1 MMSQGGKYKVELS
14 VAERNELQSLVD
26 QGREAKS
33 TRKRARILL
42 KVDQGPDGPGWT
54 DERAAEFAEVGLST
68 VHRVRERF
76 VEQGFQAAV
85 FRKPVPDRLY
95 RKLDGQAEAKLIA
108 TACSEAPEGRSRWTL
123 RLLADR
129 MVALEVVDSLS
140 HECVRTT
147 LKKTNSSRISRS
159 NG

>member
-1 MMSQGGKYKVELS
+1 MMSQGWKYKVELS

-42 KVDQGPDGPGWT
+42 KVDQGSDGPGWT
-54 DERAAEFAEVGLST
+54 DERAAEFAEAGLST
-68 VHRVRERF
+68 VHRVRQRF
-76 VEQGFQAAV
+76 VEEGFQATV
-85 FRKPVPDRLY
+85 FRKSVPDRLY

-147 LKKTNSSRISRS
+147 LKKTNSSRI
-159 NG
+159 